1 MIFGSKNMQENI
13 IELET
18 LVDDLATQLADGFF
32 QTVQVLTR
40 ITSALE
46 KYYDGSHSRY
56 VAEKSAMIARELGMS
71 EENVMEVKIA
81 GLLHDIGKV
90 GMSEP
95 LLFKYPTELTQQ
107 EYKQYSLHPEI
118 GMQILKPYHAFDT
131 IGEIIYQS
139 HEKLD
144 GSGFPRHLQRD
155 NIHPGAKIIIVVDYF
170 HNGLFRRQRQKSEI
184 TGGSGQ
190 VTSTMAFL
198 DGTKDKYI
206 NTMNFLH
213 KKSNI
218 LFEKKVVQLLT
229 EIIEVERRTLGQR
242 SVLRLPVN
250 NLEPGM
256 IFAED
261 YYTTFGM
268 LVAAKGEVTTKESIH
283 ALGRFVESGEVP
295 FKILVI
301 K

>member
-1 MIFGSKNMQENI
+1 MNDNAHDLEKMIDE
-13 IELET
+13 
-18 LVDDLATQLADGFF
+18 LATQLADGFF
-32 QTVQVLTR
+32 QTIQVLTR
-40 ITSALE
+40 VTSALE
-46 KYYDGSHSRY
+46 KYYEGSHSRF
-56 VAEKSAMIARELGMS
+56 VAEKSAMIAKELGMN
-71 EENVMEVKIA
+71 EEEVMETRIA
-81 GLLHDIGKV
+81 ALLHDIGKV
-90 GMSEP
+90 GMSDA
-95 LLFKYPTELTQQ
+95 LLFKYPTELSQQ

-118 GMQILKPYHAFDT
+118 GMQILKPYKAFDN

-170 HNGLFRRQRQKSEI
+170 HNGVYRRLRQKPEV

-190 VTSTMAFL
+190 VTSTANYL
-198 DGTKDKYI
+198 ESTRDKYN
-206 NTMNFLH
+206 NTLNFLH

-218 LFEKKVVQLLT
+218 LFEKKAVQLLT
-229 EIIEVERRTLGQR
+229 EIMELERRNLGHK
-242 SVLRLPVN
+242 SVMRLPVN
-250 NLEPGM
+250 ALEAGM

-261 YYTTFGM
+261 YYTSFGM
-268 LVAAKGEVTTKESIH
+268 LVAAKGEVITKESMKSL
-283 ALGRFVESGEVP
+283 ARFVDAGEVP